1 MNNLNANASAFMWHN
16 PQTLPPP
23 SPVQQQ
29 QPVQQQSVQQQSVQ
43 QQAVQQQAV
52 QQQGAAG
59 AAPGNGAAAPRAR
72 HAAAAQ
78 VRWQQEQLQLRAEPG
93 GRHDESRQSRRR
105 RRSHERLWQLPGPVS
120 QALPDQHIQHRLL
133 SDQR

>member
-1 MNNLNANASAFMWHN
+1 MAQPADPATAVAGAAAAAGAAAVGAAAVGAAASGPA
-16 PQTLPPP
+16 
-23 SPVQQQ
+23 
-29 QPVQQQSVQQQSVQ
+29 
-43 QQAVQQQAV
+43 AGRAAAG
-52 QQQGAAG
+52 GAAG